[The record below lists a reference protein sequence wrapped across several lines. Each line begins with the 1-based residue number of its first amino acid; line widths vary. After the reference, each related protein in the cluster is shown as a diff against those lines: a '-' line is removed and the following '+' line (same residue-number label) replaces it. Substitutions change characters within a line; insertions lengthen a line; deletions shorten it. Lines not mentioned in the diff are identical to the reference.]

1 MKSFWAGIT
10 FVISHIFYICSKIPV
25 SSYRMARSWD
35 LVPEGEV
42 KVMDRSPRC
51 GCVIVMR
58 RITCSRYVTCLPGWP
73 EQPRDLCTNCHTRS
87 GLITLGGERLRE
99 KLRSVK
105 HFIIISD
112 GSFQNDTTCNITLV
126 CVICS
131 RHTHT
136 AWEPVATFRP
146 LSPSPQHPSTRIH
159 TGGSLL

>member
-1 MKSFWAGIT
+1 
-10 FVISHIFYICSKIPV
+10 
-25 SSYRMARSWD
+25 
-35 LVPEGEV
+35 
-42 KVMDRSPRC
+42 MDRSPRC

-131 RHTHT
+131 RHTHA

-159 TGGSLL
+159 TGGSLLQIHLMMNTSFTTFISNMYRYVIREQSESHSNLICAQS